1 MADAGKNKEPSMS
14 PRAIIGA
21 ELRHAR
27 ESRAMSQEALG
38 EQVFVSGSYVGQM
51 EAGTR
56 RIRPEMAA
64 QLDEVLGTNGFFERN
79 CKAANKSKYPDHFA
93 EAAEAEAEATAIKQ
107 FEPTLIPGLLQTPAY
122 AAELFRAYQPTASD
136 EEIDEL
142 VEARIARGRLLDD
155 PTKPLLWVVL
165 GEAMLRQAVG
175 GPAVMAEALRH
186 IAELA
191 RRHRVIV
198 QVIPFTAGAHASL
211 AGPIKLMTFEE
222 APPLAY
228 MQGHGSGRLED
239 DPATVARHTLTY
251 DLITAAA
258 LPPRESLAWIES
270 AMEDYAHED
279 HGS

>member
-56 RIRPEMAA
+56 RIRPEMAV

-93 EAAEAEAEATAIKQ
+93 EAAEAEAEATAIKE
-107 FEPTLIPGLLQTPAY
+107 FEPLLIPGLIQTPAY
-122 AAELFRAYQPTASD
+122 ARALFRAYRPTASEADSD
-136 EEIDEL
+136 EF
-142 VEARIARGRLLDD
+142 VEARIARGRLLDK
-155 PTKPLLWVVL
+155 PTSPLLWVVL
-165 GEAMLRQAVG
+165 GEAALRQKVG
-175 GPAVMAEALRH
+175 GAQVMAEALRH
-186 IAELA
+186 VATLA
-191 RRHRVIV
+191 RNNRLIA
-198 QVIPFTAGAHASL
+198 QVLPFSAGAHASL
-211 AGPIKLMTFEE
+211 GGPLKLMTFED

-228 MQGHGSGRLED
+228 LQGLGSGRLED
-239 DPATVARHTLTY
+239 DPATVARHTLTC

-258 LPPRESLAWIES
+258 LPPRESLALMES